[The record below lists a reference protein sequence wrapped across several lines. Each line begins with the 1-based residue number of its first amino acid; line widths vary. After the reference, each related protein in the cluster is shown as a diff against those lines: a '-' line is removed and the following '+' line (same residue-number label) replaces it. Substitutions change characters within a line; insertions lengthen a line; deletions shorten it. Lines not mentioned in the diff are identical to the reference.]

1 MNHTSFRP
9 IWEGGQYDGDESQR
23 QNALRLAVELGADY
37 VDVELKVVISSMFE
51 IVFFLLFGIVPLVND
66 LYDIRY
72 MGIPFVIMITYDS
85 DTLINY
91 PYSKLPIMMFKL

>member
-1 MNHTSFRP
+1 MLMLS
-9 IWEGGQYDGDESQR
+9 
-23 QNALRLAVELGADY
+23 LRLLSH
-37 VDVELKVVISSMFE
+37 LCFE

-72 MGIPFVIMITYDS
+72 MGIPFVIMITCDL

>member
-1 MNHTSFRP
+1 MLMLS
-9 IWEGGQYDGDESQR
+9 
-23 QNALRLAVELGADY
+23 LRLLSH
-37 VDVELKVVISSMFE
+37 LCFE
-51 IVFFLLFGIVPLVND
+51 IVFFFLFGIVPLVND

-72 MGIPFVIMITYDS
+72 MGIPFVIMITCDS